1 MSISLLFGF
10 HCFPL
15 SGLAC
20 SQLPQTRHPVTS
32 SLRGFG
38 SGIPVSCLVLASLL
52 LTSRA
57 LSQTFSYNI
66 LFYNWDFHFFCH
78 PMRRQIT
85 GNYLGKWWWGGTS
98 SFTKAGGKKCRQFS
112 AWKGVSLK
120 CHMGKH
126 PSLCTALS
134 FSLLNL
140 ILPVSSEV
148 RAQVLSGFTPGCCLS
163 RDHICLLWACR
174 LWSATWSNEYKAGLD
189 LFSPHCHVASLLWV
203 YCLL

>member
-98 SFTKAGGKKCRQFS
+98 SFTKAGGKKMQTVF
-112 AWKGVSLK
+112 SLK
-120 CHMGKH
+120 RGFPQMSHGKTSIAVH
-126 PSLCTALS
+126 
-134 FSLLNL
+134 
-140 ILPVSSEV
+140 SSV
-148 RAQVLSGFTPGCCLS
+148 
-163 RDHICLLWACR
+163 
-174 LWSATWSNEYKAGLD
+174 
-189 LFSPHCHVASLLWV
+189 LFSVKSHSSCILRSSGTGAVRFHPRVLPFQRSHLFALGLQTLISNLK
-203 YCLL
+203 